1 MSFFDFLFCLL
12 RTIKLST
19 DMPDSRRLSSVFFTV
34 FCTILFYVTLLH
46 SILFYPFINHILY
59 CAVLFALR
67 TAYEYNEQESHHKI
81 IKKKFAYFIWCGNF
95 LVIVWFLRSLLLL
108 LLLLNSMVY
117 KAFSDHRFFFSF
129 LIFPFLFV
137 YCYV

>member
-46 SILFYPFINHILY
+46 SILFYPFINYILY

-67 TAYEYNEQESHHKI
+67 TAYEYNEQESHYKI
-81 IKKKFAYFIWCGNF
+81 IKYFFRIFYMVWELSGDCMVSQ
-95 LVIVWFLRSLLLL
+95 VIVIITITFKF
-108 LLLLNSMVY
+108 NG
-117 KAFSDHRFFFSF
+117 
-129 LIFPFLFV
+129 IQGI
-137 YCYV
+137 